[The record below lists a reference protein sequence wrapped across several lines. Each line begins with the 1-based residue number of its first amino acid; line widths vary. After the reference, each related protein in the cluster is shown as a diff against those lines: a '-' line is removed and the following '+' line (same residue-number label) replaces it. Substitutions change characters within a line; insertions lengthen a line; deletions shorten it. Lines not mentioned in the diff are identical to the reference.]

1 MFSIGLTILLSLT
14 KANSP
19 LSCISMKNQ
28 ECKTRRQLI
37 NVNGDEPVFFPFSI
51 ETSKCSGSCNNIN
64 YPYAKL
70 CVPGIIKYLNVKV
83 FILMSRTNETKFIE

>member
-51 ETSKCSGSCNNIN
+51 ETSKCS
-64 YPYAKL
+64 A
-70 CVPGIIKYLNVKV
+70 VVIILTIHMQNFV
-83 FILMSRTNETKFIE
+83 FLAL